1 MTPEEMMA
9 RAVERTG
16 ESQEVL
22 TSYIEEA
29 GQAILNHVYPFRDD
43 VEAVPARY
51 QNRQLE
57 IAVYL
62 ANKQGAEGE
71 TKHDENGTNRSYE
84 SASIPESMFE
94 GIIPYCMIPSSEDE
108 DDENA

>member
-1 MTPEEMMA
+1 MTAEEMMA

-43 VEAVPARY
+43 IDTVPERY
-51 QNRQLE
+51 HNRQLE
-57 IAVYL
+57 IVVYL

-71 TKHDENGTNRSYE
+71 TKHDENGTNRTYE
-84 SASIPESMFE
+84 SGSIPESMFE
-94 GIIPYCMIPSSEDE
+94 GLVPCCFVPVTEDE
-108 DDENA
+108 EDENP